1 MNLQEVLDNA
11 VNAQRNEKLKT
22 SPQLLLGELI
32 LKLEAVEKKD
42 LRICFDFEYAFPT
55 HLSSWRGSYCEL
67 AISFEFEG
75 NAPTVEEFLK
85 KLNSAIGQTFT
96 GYKGGDFTMGKN
108 TPVWVANYG
117 NSGNTGVVGV
127 IDTGY
132 TVIIET
138 KYCEY

>member
-1 MNLQEVLDNA
+1 MAKMPAGRSE
-11 VNAQRNEKLKT
+11 RLKT

-42 LRICFDFEYAFPT
+42 LRVCFDFENAHPT
-55 HLSSWRGSYCEL
+55 HLGSWRGSYCEL
-67 AISFEFEG
+67 AIRFEFEG
-75 NAPTVEEFLK
+75 SCLTVVDFLK
-85 KLNSAIGQTFT
+85 KLHEAVGATYE
-96 GYKGGDFTMGKN
+96 GYKGGEFTMGKN

-117 NSGNTGVVGV
+117 NSGNTAVVGI

-132 TVIIET
+132 QVIIET